1 MKANLI
7 TLEQTRASLDVGT
20 VDSSDDE
27 VRDGIDRDV
36 IDEPLT
42 DQGPISDNESS
53 QAMAPIDPGADIVD
67 PVRDIIDESLFDQG
81 PSSSKNVG
89 RTKPTRYLRKVAKGI
104 KSQLHEALEPAQLVT
119 TAKDRTKK
127 AKRERAA
134 EKTSGKAATK
144 KRDRSED
151 VSTVLCPASNKP
163 NASNRPSRSLKRA

>member
-1 MKANLI
+1 
-7 TLEQTRASLDVGT
+7 
-20 VDSSDDE
+20 
-27 VRDGIDRDV
+27 
-36 IDEPLT
+36 
-42 DQGPISDNESS
+42 
-53 QAMAPIDPGADIVD
+53 MAPIDPGADIVD

-127 AKRERAA
+127 AKREKAA

-151 VSTVLCPASNKP
+151 VATVLHPASNKP
-163 NASNRPSRSLKRA
+163 NASNRPSRSRIRASIPIHSAKQSSTQSPTQSPTQSLIQSPTQSLIQ